1 MAKKTQYDTILTEK
15 KGSIL
20 WLSFNRPG
28 RMNAFNLDMIEEVS
42 TAVDEADADEDVRCI
57 LVKGEG
63 DRAFSV
69 GADLTMFTGLDAESA
84 IATSEQGQRLMGK
97 IEAASKPFVAA
108 IHGFCLGGGLEFA
121 LACDFRI
128 TAESAS
134 LGSPEINLGIIPGW
148 GGTQRLPRLIGLAKA
163 KELVLLGDR
172 ISAEDALKIGLVHK
186 VVSLDK
192 LYEEAEA
199 FLEFQKKEF
208 ERVKEL
214 HDNKHATDQQ
224 FTSAQY
230 QLAAAHAKYDAAK
243 KRLENATL
251 RAPFYG
257 ILTDRYVEIHFQD
270 LSIIHFLPNIAIIIS
285 F

>member
-1 MAKKTQYDTILTEK
+1 MAKKTRFDNILIEK
-15 KGSIL
+15 KESIL

-42 TAVDEADADEDVRCI
+42 TAIDEANVDEDVRCI

-63 DRAFSV
+63 DRGFSA

-84 IATSEQGQRLMGK
+84 IATSEEGQRLMDK
-97 IEAASKPFVAA
+97 IEASPKPFVAA

-128 TAESAS
+128 AAQSAS

-172 ISAEDALKIGLVHK
+172 ISAEDAFKIGLVHK
-186 VVSLDK
+186 VVPLDK

-199 FLEFQKKEF
+199 LCERLAIGPPIAIRVAKKAMTEGSDSSLKEGLKMEAQSFGELANTDDIVEGISAFF
-208 ERVKEL
+208 ERRKPEF
-214 HDNKHATDQQ
+214 KG
-224 FTSAQY
+224 
-230 QLAAAHAKYDAAK
+230 K
-243 KRLENATL
+243 
-251 RAPFYG
+251 
-257 ILTDRYVEIHFQD
+257 
-270 LSIIHFLPNIAIIIS
+270 
-285 F
+285 

>member
-1 MAKKTQYDTILTEK
+1 MAKKTRYDTIQIEK

-28 RMNAFNLDMIEEVS
+28 RMNAFNLEMIEEVS
-42 TAVDEADADEDVRCI
+42 AAVDEADADEDVRCI

-69 GADLTMFTGLDAESA
+69 GADLTMFTGLDPESA
-84 IATSEQGQRLMGK
+84 IATSEQGQRLMDK

-128 TAESAS
+128 AAESAS

-172 ISAEDALKIGLVHK
+172 ISAADALKIGLVHK
-186 VVSLDK
+186 VVPIDK

-199 FLEFQKKEF
+199 LSKRLAAGPPIAIRVAKKALTEGNDSSLKEGLKMEAQSFGDLADTDDIVEGISAFF
-208 ERVKEL
+208 ERRKPEF
-214 HDNKHATDQQ
+214 KG
-224 FTSAQY
+224 
-230 QLAAAHAKYDAAK
+230 K
-243 KRLENATL
+243 
-251 RAPFYG
+251 
-257 ILTDRYVEIHFQD
+257 
-270 LSIIHFLPNIAIIIS
+270 
-285 F
+285 